1 MIAIN
6 KLLVMVFL
14 VAFLCIDISPGL
26 AQSNWQQQQWQQQQR
41 QQEMLRQQQLQQQ
54 RMMEQ
59 QRQQQQIQKQQ
70 AQQRQM
76 QQRQIQQQQGSA
88 GLRQNSAN
96 RGFPVKD
103 QMPRPKIV
111 IKAPQST
118 TNNLKNST
126 NLSSRAQKAKQT
138 AEDLAYKQKMKDRLF
153 LIKKNKEERR
163 LADLRRKEKERLD
176 KEKNNDTKGITAYRR
191 GTFSDDSVNWPGN
204 EIKGKQWAGENPITS
219 KEYAKKYGLP
229 AENTGNPDWVVK
241 GRANREYST
250 RQAPA
255 SHNNQDNTGG
265 GTEILPKNPEDVKL
279 DWFHMPDKQR

>member
-14 VAFLCIDISPGL
+14 VVFLCIDISPGL

-76 QQRQIQQQQGSA
+76 QQRQIQQQQGSS

-96 RGFPVKD
+96 RGFPAKN
-103 QMPRPKIV
+103 QTQETPNRPRIV
-111 IKAPQST
+111 IKTPQST
-118 TNNLKNST
+118 TNSLKNST
-126 NLSSRAQKAKQT
+126 NLSSRAQQAKQT
-138 AEDLAYKQKMKDRLF
+138 ATDLADKQKMKERRL

-163 LADLRRKEKERLD
+163 LADLRKKEKERLD
-176 KEKNNDTKGITAYRR
+176 REKEVIYIGKE
-191 GTFSDDSVNWPGN
+191 SDL
-204 EIKGKQWAGENPITS
+204 ENIP
-219 KEYAKKYGLP
+219 
-229 AENTGNPDWVVK
+229 
-241 GRANREYST
+241 REQT
-250 RQAPA
+250 L
-255 SHNNQDNTGG
+255 
-265 GTEILPKNPEDVKL
+265 LPKLSPSFGTPKENWKRNSSILRKEIRDGKVIIDASKHRENS
-279 DWFHMPDKQR
+279 DPDPTTERPDRKIGQSFLGAERNLMDNKGYKINADTGVYEKK

>member
-88 GLRQNSAN
+88 SLRQNSAN
-96 RGFPVKD
+96 RGFPAKN
-103 QMPRPKIV
+103 QIQQTPNRPRIV
-111 IKAPQST
+111 IKTPQST
-118 TNNLKNST
+118 TKSLKSST
-126 NLSSRAQKAKQT
+126 SLSSRAQQAKQT
-138 AEDLAYKQKMKDRLF
+138 AADLAYKQKMKDRLL

-163 LADLRRKEKERLD
+163 LADLRKKEKERLD
-176 KEKNNDTKGITAYRR
+176 REKEVIYIGKE
-191 GTFSDDSVNWPGN
+191 SDL
-204 EIKGKQWAGENPITS
+204 ENIP
-219 KEYAKKYGLP
+219 
-229 AENTGNPDWVVK
+229 
-241 GRANREYST
+241 REQT
-250 RQAPA
+250 L
-255 SHNNQDNTGG
+255 
-265 GTEILPKNPEDVKL
+265 LPKLSPSFGTPKENWERNSSILRKEIRDGKVIIDASKHRENS
-279 DWFHMPDKQR
+279 DPDPTTERPDRKIGQSFLGAERNLMDNKGYKINTDTGVYEKK